1 MLKKLRVKFICITMS
16 LVFALLCVIFGT
28 IYGFTAINLERDSL
42 QLMHAMTIPPGSL
55 VEKIPDFKVPY
66 LVLQQNMQGFW
77 IAQGT
82 DHYDLTD
89 QAFLTDLLQAV
100 SEEADQTGILR
111 TYDLRYLRTETPT
124 IRYVFMDI
132 SAEQTTLRHLIRNCV
147 IIGIASLVA
156 FFGIIL
162 LFSRWALKP
171 VDAAWNY
178 QKQFVADASHEL
190 KTPLAVILTNAE
202 LLTDCDQ
209 PPEAKEQFSQNI
221 LTMSR
226 QMRNLVEGL
235 LELARLDNVTP
246 AFQLLDFSAL
256 TENALLPFEPVFFEQ
271 ELHLESSILPG
282 LWVKGSSAHL
292 QQIIEIF
299 LDNAGKYATSGTV
312 TLKLDK
318 AGNHALLTVENAGT
332 PLTLEEAN
340 NIFRRFYRTDPS
352 RSRNGSYGL
361 GLSIAQKIT
370 LQHGGKIWAE
380 GTAIGN
386 RFSLLIPLSHRE
398 NPNTITE

>member
-1 MLKKLRVKFICITMS
+1 MS